1 LERARRASR
10 STSPLKRGAR
20 YRVKRCV
27 IPLTQRHARRGVSG
41 YLMAMAVS
49 PPQIGYWSLEPL
61 AAALD

>member
-41 YLMAMAVS
+41 YATSLSTMILLLNCIYFLFI
-49 PPQIGYWSLEPL
+49 QII
-61 AAALD
+61 